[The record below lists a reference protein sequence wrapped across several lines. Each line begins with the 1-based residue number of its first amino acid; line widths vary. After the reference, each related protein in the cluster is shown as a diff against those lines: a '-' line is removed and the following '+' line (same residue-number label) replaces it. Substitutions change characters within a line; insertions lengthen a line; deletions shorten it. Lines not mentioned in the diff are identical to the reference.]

1 MADTK
6 QVEIEV
12 DVTITTRV
20 KVKVEVDLD
29 ELRTGKELE
38 DETVSRVVAVAPI
51 YATLATSDFDDCD
64 ITDFDIFFDAVAAAL
79 AEFGID
85 VDELQ
90 SEHVCDD
97 DCDACDGDCD
107 ECDGDCDNCDCDDCD
122 YEDEDE

>member
-1 MADTK
+1 MDTK

-12 DVTITTRV
+12 TVEITVPV

-38 DETVSRVVAVAPI
+38 DETVSRVVSVAPI
-51 YATLATSDFDDCD
+51 YKVLMPSDFDDCD
-64 ITDFDIFFDAVAAAL
+64 ITDFGVFFDAVAAAL

-97 DCDACDGDCD
+97 DCDNCDDDCED
-107 ECDGDCDNCDCDDCD
+107 CDGDCDNCDDCDDC
-122 YEDEDE
+122 EDEDE

>member
-20 KVKVEVDLD
+20 KVKVDVDLD

-38 DETVSRVVAVAPI
+38 DETVSRVVSVAPI

-64 ITDFDIFFDAVAAAL
+64 ITDFDIFFDAVASAL

-97 DCDACDGDCD
+97 DCDECEHDCD
-107 ECDGDCDNCDCDDCD
+107 CDCADCDCDDCDDCD